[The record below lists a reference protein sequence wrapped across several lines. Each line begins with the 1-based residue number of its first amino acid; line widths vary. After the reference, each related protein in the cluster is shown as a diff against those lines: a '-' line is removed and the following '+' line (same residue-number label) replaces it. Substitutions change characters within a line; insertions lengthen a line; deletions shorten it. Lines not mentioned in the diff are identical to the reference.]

1 MKLGVFLPNW
11 VGDVCMAIPALR
23 SLRQNCP
30 SGTEIVAIGRPVARM
45 VLQDQPPKKPWVD
58 RYLVYKAKA
67 KPPLLNRRGLVLA
80 LRREK
85 FDAILLLTNS
95 LGTAA
100 MAALSGS
107 PRRIGYNRDG
117 RGWLLTDCIPVDR
130 NNGELCAVPAIQ
142 YYSKVVE
149 AFTGEAITDFRM
161 ELHTLEVYVNQ
172 ATDLFRSIGFVDS
185 TPTLVIN
192 NNAASGIGRLIP
204 EDVLQK
210 LCQRIVE
217 ETSFQVLLHG
227 GPAEREQPAKIVAAA
242 ANRRV
247 QSMSEWKDLPL
258 GLSQAVLARASV
270 VVTTDSGIRHMAVAL
285 DRPVITVYGATD
297 PRWTVT
303 FNEPEVAI
311 EPTVACHPCWKDKCP
326 LQLVSQ
332 QYQCVKQLSLDRVMS
347 AIQSIAHRS

>member
-23 SLRQNCP
+23 SLRQNCS

-45 VLQDQPPKKPWVD
+45 VLQDQPWVD

-67 KPPLLNRRGLVLA
+67 KPPVLRRRGLVLA
-80 LRREK
+80 MRREK
-85 FDAILLLTNS
+85 FDTILLLTNS

-117 RGWLLTDCIPVDR
+117 RGWLLTDRIPVERQDGQLR
-130 NNGELCAVPAIQ
+130 VVPAIK
-142 YYSKVVE
+142 YYSKVIE
-149 AFTGEAITDFRM
+149 AFTGQAITDFRM
-161 ELHTLEVYVNQ
+161 QLHTPEVYFKQ

-192 NNAASGIGRLIP
+192 NNAAASIGKLIP

-217 ETSFQVLLHG
+217 ETPFQVLLHC
-227 GPAEREQPAKIVAAA
+227 GPAEREQPARIVAAIA
-242 ANRRV
+242 HRRV
-247 QSMSEWKDLPL
+247 QSMSDWKDLPL
-258 GLSQAVLARASV
+258 GLSQAVLARAAV
-270 VVTTDSGIRHMAVAL
+270 VLTTDSGIRHMAVAL
-285 DRPVITVYGATD
+285 DRPVVTIYGATD
-297 PRWTVT
+297 PRWTLT

-326 LQLVSQ
+326 LQLVSE
-332 QYQCVKQLSLDRVMS
+332 QYQCVKQLPLDRVIA
-347 AIQSIAHRS
+347 AIESISDRN